1 MILVEGGVDGGV
13 EGGQE
18 DEQGGG
24 QEDGQGIG
32 IVVEH
37 GGVGV
42 GEGVQLEGGAAGRA
56 DDKVASVRAMAA
68 EEKCMVELGKLYG

>member
-32 IVVEH
+32 VVVEH

-42 GEGVQLEGGAAGRA
+42 EEGVQLEGGGAVGRA
-56 DDKVASVRAMAA
+56 DDKVASVRVMAA
-68 EEKCMVELGKLYG
+68 EEKCIVE

>member
-1 MILVEGGVDGGV
+1 MTLGEGGVEGGE

-24 QEDGQGIG
+24 QEDGQGVRV
-32 IVVEH
+32 VVEH

-42 GEGVQLEGGAAGRA
+42 EEGMQLEGGAAGRA

-68 EEKCMVELGKLYG
+68 EEKCMVN

>member
-42 GEGVQLEGGAAGRA
+42 GAAGRA